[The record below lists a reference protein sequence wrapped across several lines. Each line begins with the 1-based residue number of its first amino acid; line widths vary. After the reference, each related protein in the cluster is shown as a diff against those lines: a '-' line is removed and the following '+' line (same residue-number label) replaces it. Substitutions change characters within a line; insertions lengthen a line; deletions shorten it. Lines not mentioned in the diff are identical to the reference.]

1 MTSALPKWNNKFNAW
16 VARGYWKWLKICKT
30 IMWRAWDDVS
40 FSVCFSSSISHCDFC
55 SFHFFCSYTL
65 FYILLCHFSFLSP
78 DFSQKVWDLIKSFLA
93 PCAPSAVAMLDK
105 VRILINGAHVYSD
118 SQTFFISGHT
128 AQIVWGKQIG
138 DFMCWNRVWKSALPR
153 LHKPKHLLTPR

>member
-1 MTSALPKWNNKFNAW
+1 MSSPRLLKMIKDLQNYYVKSMRWCFFLCAFPALFHI
-16 VARGYWKWLKICKT
+16 VTFVTFI
-30 IMWRAWDDVS
+30 S
-40 FSVCFSSSISHCDFC
+40 FALI
-55 SFHFFCSYTL
+55 L

-78 DFSQKVWDLIKSFLA
+78 DFSQKVWDLIKSFLV
-93 PCAPSAVAMLDK
+93 PCAPSTVAMLDK
-105 VRILINGAHVYSD
+105 VRILINGAHVYSG

-138 DFMCWNRVWKSALPR
+138 DFMCWNRVWNSALPR